1 MSEYTGK
8 ELGRYI
14 SEIRK
19 IDKELIELLN
29 RRVNLS
35 LKADCLNKENDEL
48 LSEKHIQAIWR
59 EILSATRDLQT
70 DFKAAYLGPEGT
82 FSYYA
87 GQSYL
92 GSSTNFEA
100 CTDFTEIFQKVSSG
114 SCSVGIVP
122 LENSLY
128 GTVGRCFDL
137 FGLYDVKIEAEFYSR
152 IELSLLSKESS
163 LMNIK
168 TIYSHSQPLGQS
180 VNWLT
185 ANLPNAKRVSVES
198 SALAAHLA
206 LTEEGTAAIAHPKVG
221 ESLNLNS
228 LAHSIEDDQKNWT
241 RFVIISY
248 ANTVQKHL
256 EKSNIDKSSVLFT
269 IKDKSGA
276 LVEVLNMFAKEQIS
290 LQKLESRPM
299 PGECWKYLFFADLSC
314 DICDKKYQQV
324 IEKISNYCTSFK
336 VLGCYT
342 SGQNFYTK

>member
-1 MSEYTGK
+1 MPEYNTE
-8 ELGRYI
+8 ELGKYT

-19 IDKELIELLN
+19 VDKELIELLN
-29 RRVNLS
+29 ARVNLS
-35 LKADCLNKENDEL
+35 LRADCLNKENDES

-59 EILSATRDLQT
+59 EILSATRDIRS

-92 GSSTNFEA
+92 GSSTKFEP

-114 SCSVGIVP
+114 TCSVGVVP

-137 FGLYDVKIEAEFYSR
+137 FGLYNVKIEAEFYSR

-168 TIYSHSQPLGQS
+168 TVYSHSQPLGQS

-185 ANLPNAKRVSVES
+185 AHLPNAKRVSVES

-206 LTEEGTAAIAHPKVG
+206 SNEEGAAAIAHPKVG
-221 ESLNLNS
+221 ETLKLNS

-241 RFVIISY
+241 RFVIISNG
-248 ANTVQKHL
+248 NTNQNLL
-256 EKSNIDKSSVLFT
+256 EKSDIDKSSVLFT

-276 LVEVLNMFAKEQIS
+276 LVEVLNMFAKEQVS

-314 DICDKKYQQV
+314 DICDSKYQQM
-324 IEKISNYCTSFK
+324 IDEISEYCTSFK

-342 SGQNFYTK
+342 SGQNFHTQ